1 MRLFGITGHI
11 DPVLPLCLGTV
22 DVPVGPMVG
31 AFSAFSNKGIRVDPV
46 FVTRIE
52 DNQGNLIYTA
62 MPHRTEVMN
71 EDAYYKIVSILLNV
85 VDSGTGASLRSRY
98 GIRAQM
104 GGKTGTTNSNS
115 DSWFM
120 AFTPELV
127 TGVWVGGEERY
138 IHFNSMAFGQGAR
151 AALPIYGLF
160 MQKVYADPKLSY
172 SQDTKF
178 EFPDNF
184 QPCADGEYGD
194 YYDHVQETAE
204 TAEGVFD

>member
-1 MRLFGITGHI
+1 M
-11 DPVLPLCLGTV
+11 
-22 DVPVGPMVG
+22 
-31 AFSAFSNKGIRVDPV
+31 S
-46 FVTRIE
+46 
-52 DNQGNLIYTA
+52 
-62 MPHRTEVMN
+62 

-120 AFTPELV
+120 GFTPDLV

-151 AALPIYGLF
+151 AALPIYGLY
-160 MQKVYADPKLSY
+160 MKKVYGDRRLPY

-178 EFPDNF
+178 EFPDGF
-184 QPCADGEYGD
+184 SPCGDGESPFV
-194 YYDHVQETAE
+194 HVSEDPVPE
-204 TAEGVFD
+204 DTAEGVFD